1 MLTRRSLCSVLCL
14 SLVLSACSERRKYQ
28 IVLTNHTD
36 DNFLNGVARR
46 SAGFFVMNDPRV
58 ATILKGAAAVT
69 FSDGTMRRI
78 KSVEPNSGGA
88 TLIVWL
94 EGEPLD
100 GSRVGFPSTVRIH

>member
-1 MLTRRSLCSVLCL
+1 LFFLLPVLG
-14 SLVLSACSERRKYQ
+14 ACTERREYQ

-36 DNFLNGVARR
+36 ANFLNGVARQ
-46 SAGFFVMNDPRV
+46 SAAFFVMNSPRV
-58 ATILKGAAAVT
+58 AAVLKRAVAVT
-69 FSDGTMRRI
+69 FSDGTRRRI